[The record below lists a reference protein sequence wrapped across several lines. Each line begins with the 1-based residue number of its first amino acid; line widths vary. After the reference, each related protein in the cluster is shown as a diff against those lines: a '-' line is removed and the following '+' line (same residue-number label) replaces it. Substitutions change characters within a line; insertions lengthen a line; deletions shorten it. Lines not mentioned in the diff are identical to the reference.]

1 MHIRV
6 YERKMCC
13 FFFILN
19 HQVGTSVVIYTVYF
33 GIKVTRRTSQACFLL
48 CMHSWGT
55 PPSDPVSS
63 FAQAHRDCR
72 VICKYI

>member
-19 HQVGTSVVIYTVYF
+19 HQVGTSAVIC
-33 GIKVTRRTSQACFLL
+33 GR
-48 CMHSWGT
+48 

-63 FAQAHRDCR
+63 FAQAHRDYKG
-72 VICKYI
+72 ICKYI